1 MPSLNPVTEFWQ
13 LETNLCTKA
22 KILSWKNPI
31 NPREHSPSQANLG
44 GPFIRTEMST
54 PEFLS
59 SKKLFWDLVLCQVSS
74 LHAPERMEQRTS
86 WLMYEELEGIQEAF
100 RI

>member
-1 MPSLNPVTEFWQ
+1 
-13 LETNLCTKA
+13 
-22 KILSWKNPI
+22 
-31 NPREHSPSQANLG
+31 
-44 GPFIRTEMST
+44 MST

-86 WLMYEELEGIQEAF
+86 WFMYEELEGIQEAF